1 MHWIS
6 FLPRAI
12 VPRPADSADEADPHA
27 ADARDCAIAMAAYLP
42 PGGGIVAGGCFM
54 QLLDLMDGT
63 TPAPVA
69 QQLAGP
75 GSIAIDGNHAYVAT
89 AGWSGTD
96 TYQPRVGSII
106 VRTK

>member
-54 QLLDLMDGT
+54 QLLDLMDST
-63 TPAPVA
+63 TPAPVEGDPPDNA
-69 QQLAGP
+69 PPPPTPQTRAK
-75 GSIAIDGNHAYVAT
+75 
-89 AGWSGTD
+89 
-96 TYQPRVGSII
+96 PRH
-106 VRTK
+106 

>member
-63 TPAPVA
+63 TPAPVEVDPPDTEDA
-69 QQLAGP
+69 PPPPHAANP
-75 GSIAIDGNHAYVAT
+75 GETRH
-89 AGWSGTD
+89 
-96 TYQPRVGSII
+96 
-106 VRTK
+106 